1 VCLSVCLYVCLCVC
15 VCQYDCEL
23 CICVSVYMSLCM
35 SLCMYVCVC
44 VSVCVYVCLYVCLCV
59 CLYVCLCMCV
69 CQYDSELRESL
80 SAEISS
86 LLLTVDNPS
95 MKEVKGLEDRLSGLE
110 QLMHGASKI
119 VDEQRE
125 MAQVHCT
132 AVSHSHLVAGLSAL
146 IILYV
151 ITFCVSHRRRKM
163 YCGHSPLF
171 VCLSV
176 CPRPYAHTSAR
187 TRM

>member
-1 VCLSVCLYVCLCVC
+1 MCLSLCVSVCLNVYVC
-15 VCQYDCEL
+15 VCQYDC
-23 CICVSVYMSLCM
+23 
-35 SLCMYVCVC
+35 
-44 VSVCVYVCLYVCLCV
+44 
-59 CLYVCLCMCV
+59 
-69 CQYDSELRESL
+69 DLRESL

-125 MAQVHCT
+125 MAQVLST
-132 AVSHSHLVAGLSAL
+132 AVSCSHLVAGLSEL

-151 ITFCVSHRRRKM
+151 ITFCVS
-163 YCGHSPLF
+163 
-171 VCLSV
+171 
-176 CPRPYAHTSAR
+176 
-187 TRM
+187 RM